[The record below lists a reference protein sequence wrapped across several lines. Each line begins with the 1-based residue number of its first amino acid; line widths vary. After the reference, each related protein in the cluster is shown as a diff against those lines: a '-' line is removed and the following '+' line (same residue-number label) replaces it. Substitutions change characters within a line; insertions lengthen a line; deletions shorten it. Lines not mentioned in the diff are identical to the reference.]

1 MRCASAAAEPWPLAC
16 TTMVYLADYAMLLCR
31 TLLFLEEHLYQFRNA
46 GDTYAVY
53 RQANRERSCVYPM
66 TEPIIVPDS
75 ARRASDQQPIA
86 AIGQSFDLYE
96 WSGSG
101 PDYLH
106 VHYAD
111 DEAWHILEGTLT
123 FRFRDRHIEAP
134 AGTTVFVPAGVP
146 HTYFE
151 AAGAT
156 RYLIILT
163 PRLRDLIAALHA
175 APREQHDLIMSQ
187 FESAIVE

>member
-1 MRCASAAAEPWPLAC
+1 
-16 TTMVYLADYAMLLCR
+16 
-31 TLLFLEEHLYQFRNA
+31 
-46 GDTYAVY
+46 
-53 RQANRERSCVYPM
+53 M
-66 TEPIIVPDS
+66 TEPIIAPD
-75 ARRASDQQPIA
+75 RAKCTHGQQPIA

-123 FRFRDRHIEAP
+123 FRFRDRVVEAP

-146 HTYFE
+146 HSYFE
-151 AAGAT
+151 AAGPT

-163 PRLRDLIAALHA
+163 PRLRELIAALHA
-175 APREQHDLIMSQ
+175 APREQHGTIMSQ

>member
-1 MRCASAAAEPWPLAC
+1 MTQQMKEPISMP
-16 TTMVYLADYAMLLCR
+16 
-31 TLLFLEEHLYQFRNA
+31 
-46 GDTYAVY
+46 
-53 RQANRERSCVYPM
+53 
-66 TEPIIVPDS
+66 EPIIVPDS
-75 ARRASDQQPIA
+75 ANRPAGQQPIA
-86 AIGQSFDLYE
+86 AVGRSFDLQE

-101 PDYLH
+101 PEYLH

-111 DEAWHILEGTLT
+111 DEAWHVLEGTLT
-123 FRFRDRHIEAP
+123 FRFRDRTVEAP

-146 HTYFE
+146 HSYFE
-151 AAGAT
+151 AAGPT

-175 APREQHDLIMSQ
+175 APFDQHGEVMRR